1 MLRRM
6 TGGENGA
13 DDVSAGRVGAQ
24 RMTEQGSGL
33 GARPTA
39 AELAA
44 AVRSGEA
51 SAVAVV
57 SAALERAAAA
67 QERTN
72 ACITL
77 VPERA
82 LAAAERVDARLAAGE
97 DPGPLAGVP
106 LVVKDN
112 LATAGI
118 RTTAGSSILAD
129 FVPPYDATV
138 VSRLVAAG
146 AVVIGKS
153 NLDEFGMGSG
163 NENST
168 FGPVRNPA
176 DPARVAGGSSGGS
189 AAAVAAGAAPL
200 ALGSDTGGSARLPA
214 AFCGVFGF
222 KPSYGALSRHG
233 LIAYGS
239 SLDQVGVIGS
249 DLASVSLAF
258 EASAGL
264 DPMDATSIDLP
275 GGPHGGAAQDEL
287 PDLTGVRVGL
297 VSEIMSAAADATAG
311 TGSATGGA
319 GGFSPAALEQVRRAV
334 EVLRERGAEVVEV
347 SVPSVVHAPACY
359 YVAATA
365 EASSNL
371 ARFDG
376 TIFGGRV
383 GALADGQEAVMSR
396 VRGALFGPEVKRRL
410 LFGALALSDG
420 YYDQYYGKALKVRRL
435 IADQLEAVLTG
446 VELLLLPA
454 AAGVAFHLGE
464 SQAEPFEARFGGH
477 SYYSDMAT
485 ALANL
490 AGLPA
495 LSVPFGSDEGLPL
508 GVQLMGRA
516 GSDRALLGFARY
528 LVQAR
533 PAPA

>member
-13 DDVSAGRVGAQ
+13 DHEAAGPVGPKRVNEHG
-24 RMTEQGSGL
+24 
-33 GARPTA
+33 GARAAWPTA
-39 AELAA
+39 AEVAA
-44 AVRSGEA
+44 AVRSGET
-51 SAVAVV
+51 SAVAVMN
-57 SAALERAAAA
+57 AALERAAAA
-67 QERTN
+67 QELTN
-72 ACITL
+72 AFITL

-82 LAAAERVDARLAAGE
+82 LAAAERLDARLAAGE
-97 DPGPLAGVP
+97 DVGALAGVP

-112 LATAGI
+112 LATAGV
-118 RTTAGSSILAD
+118 RTTAGSSMLAD

-239 SLDQVGVIGS
+239 SLDQVGIIGS
-249 DLASVSLAF
+249 DLTGVSLAF
-258 EASAGL
+258 EATAGL

-275 GGPHGGAAQDEL
+275 GQPGGGAAQGEAPSL
-287 PDLTGVRVGL
+287 AGVRVGL
-297 VSEIMSAAADATAG
+297 VSELMRAVDDAPAG
-311 TGSATGGA
+311 TSRRTGGP
-319 GGFSPAALEQVRRAV
+319 GGFSPTALEQVHSAV
-334 EVLRERGAEVVEV
+334 KTLRERGAEVVEV

-420 YYDQYYGKALKVRRL
+420 YYDKYYGKALKVRRL
-435 IADQLEAVLTG
+435 IADQLETVLND

-464 SQAEPFEARFGGH
+464 SQAEPFGARFGGH

-495 LSVPFGSDEGLPL
+495 LSVPFGEDDGLPL

-516 GSDRALLGFARY
+516 GSDRALLGYARH
-528 LVQAR
+528 LV
-533 PAPA
+533 